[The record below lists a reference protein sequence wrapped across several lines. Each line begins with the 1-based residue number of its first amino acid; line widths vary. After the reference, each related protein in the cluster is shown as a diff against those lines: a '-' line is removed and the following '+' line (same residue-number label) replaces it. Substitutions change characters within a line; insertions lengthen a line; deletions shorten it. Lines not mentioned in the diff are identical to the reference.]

1 MHQQCYRIDHLCIEF
16 IKSRRM
22 NEPVFFQ
29 KLLTKQQLNP
39 TKILLCLSHL
49 NHVVYLKNVKQ
60 PVIAILASEYMLM
73 QNNKIQKFTRTSL
86 NQYQQK
92 NKPID
97 FNQFFKQ
104 DLQNHT
110 SDFNG
115 GLIGFISYDEAAQQH
130 VKIQS
135 KNQPSL
141 FLGIYCSYIKLTDQ
155 GWTFFSH
162 EHEAE
167 AIFQV
172 LQNALQNKNKPS
184 KENQNFTLTRP
195 CTARW
200 TKKQYVNAFNQIQ
213 DYIQAG
219 DCYQINLTQ
228 EFTTKAQGLL
238 LDTAEAFWQLTD
250 APYSGYLK
258 INDFELLSCSPE
270 LFIEFEANRKIT
282 TKPIKGTMP
291 RYLDVAQ
298 DEQSK
303 QSLIHSKKDQ
313 AENVMIVD
321 LLRNDLSV
329 YAETGS
335 VKTPK
340 LFEIES
346 FNQVHHMVSEV
357 TARLRQD
364 INPFHVLMS
373 ALPGGSITGA
383 PKIRAMQIIEEL
395 EGAPRGAYC
404 GSMGYFNFD
413 GTGSWNILIRSIQKY
428 QEDVSVWAGGG
439 ITIASDCD
447 AEYQECFDKVSAML
461 DLLNTWY
468 KPNQQKSD
476 S

>member
-1 MHQQCYRIDHLCIEF
+1 MN
-16 IKSRRM
+16 KS
-22 NEPVFFQ
+22 VFFQ

-39 TKILLCLSHL
+39 TEILLRLSRL
-49 NHVVYLKNVKQ
+49 NHVVYLKNVNQ
-60 PVIAILASEYMLM
+60 PVIALFASEYMLV
-73 QNNKIQKFTRTSL
+73 QNTKIQKFTRTLL
-86 NQYQQK
+86 NHYQQSFES
-92 NKPID
+92 ID
-97 FNQFFKQ
+97 FQHFFKPGS
-104 DLQNHT
+104 QNYS
-110 SDFNG
+110 SDFSG
-115 GLIGFISYDEAAQQH
+115 GLIGFISYDEAAQQQ
-130 VKIQS
+130 VNIQS

-162 EHEAE
+162 EHDAE
-167 AIFQV
+167 AIFQI
-172 LQNALQNKNKPS
+172 LQDALQNKNS
-184 KENQNFTLTRP
+184 FIKENQTFTLTHS
-195 CTARW
+195 CTPRW
-200 TKKQYVNAFNQIQ
+200 NKKQYVNAFKQVQ
-213 DYIQAG
+213 DYIRAG

-228 EFTTKAQGLL
+228 EFTAKAQGLL

-270 LFIEFEANRKIT
+270 LFIDFKADRKIT

-291 RYLDVAQ
+291 RYSDAEQ
-298 DEQSK
+298 DEHSK

-357 TARLRQD
+357 TATLRED
-364 INPFHVLMS
+364 VNPFHVLMS

-428 QEDVSVWAGGG
+428 QDDVSVWAGGG

-447 AEYQECFDKVSAML
+447 AEYQECFDKVKAML

-468 KPNQQKSD
+468 KSE
-476 S
+476 